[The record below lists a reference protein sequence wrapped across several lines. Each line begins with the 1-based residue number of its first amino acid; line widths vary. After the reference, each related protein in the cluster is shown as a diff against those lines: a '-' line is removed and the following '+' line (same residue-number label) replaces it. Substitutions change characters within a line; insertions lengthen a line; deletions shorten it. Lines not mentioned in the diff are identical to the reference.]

1 LFFGIVPGI
10 SQFYPQRIELHP
22 DRHLFRLKACQIHFF
37 IFKCLEKRCIFNSH
51 SSLNF
56 LIESLKSFKFAT
68 SGKAG
73 SLKYVVIILVSL
85 LTEHARAQ
93 DLISVANTFLN
104 DKNYVEAKAAIDE
117 AFQAAEAKQNPRAWY
132 TKARVYHEILK
143 SSDPAIQEIKADQK
157 QLVTTIAEAYKKTKE
172 LTDPSNNLHILANNQ
187 IELLWADF
195 INNGITDFQS
205 SKFSRASELFEKAQ
219 ILKPAD
225 STGYLYAALSAQN
238 AGQYQKAIDN
248 YLALR
253 DFMRLSKN
261 AYNGLIVCQQA
272 LGVPDTQ
279 QLDIVEEALFEYPNH
294 LPYIFQEISILIRLK
309 RFEAAESVLKTS
321 IQRNPNNAMLVLR
334 QADLYDRIFK
344 EAYLNGEPER
354 SERYF
359 EMASRSYERYLTS
372 FPNDFTA
379 NYNYSVMINEQANRV
394 YVRVNLMS
402 KEEYEIRGKETEQI
416 GHDWTRRAL
425 PYMEKAREVNPK
437 DEKVMRAL
445 KVYYER
451 LGMTEK
457 LAKLN
462 EGN

>member
-1 LFFGIVPGI
+1 MLTG
-10 SQFYPQRIELHP
+10 H
-22 DRHLFRLKACQIHFF
+22 
-37 IFKCLEKRCIFNSH
+37 SH
-51 SSLNF
+51 
-56 LIESLKSFKFAT
+56 
-68 SGKAG
+68 
-73 SLKYVVIILVSL
+73 
-85 LTEHARAQ
+85 AQ

-104 DKNYVEAKAAIDE
+104 DKNYTEAKAAIDE
-117 AFQAAEAKQNPRAWY
+117 AFESDGAKENPRAWY
-132 TKARVYHEILK
+132 TKARVYHEVLK
-143 SSDPAIQEIKADQK
+143 STDSNLDSLKRDEKAFLS
-157 QLVTTIAEAYKKTKE
+157 LVIEAYGKTKAFTE
-172 LTDPSNNLHILANNQ
+172 PSNNLYILANNQ
-187 IELLWADF
+187 VEILWADY
-195 INNGITDFQS
+195 INAGITKFQS
-205 SKFSRASELFEKAQ
+205 SEFLVASGLFEAAQ
-219 ILKPAD
+219 IVKPAD
-225 STGYLYAALSAQN
+225 SSGYLYAALSSQN
-238 AGQYQKAIDN
+238 GGQYQKAIDN

-253 DFMRLSKN
+253 DLTRLSKN

-272 LGVPDTQ
+272 LALPDAQ

-294 LPYIFQEISILIRLK
+294 LPYLIQEIRILVRLK
-309 RFEAAESVLKTS
+309 RFDAAESVLNTS
-321 IQRNPNNAMLVLR
+321 IQRNPNNAQLVLR

-359 EMASRSYERYLTS
+359 ELASRSYERYLAS

-425 PYMEKAREVNPK
+425 PYMEKAKQIQPN
-437 DEKVMRAL
+437 DENVMKAL

-451 LGMTEK
+451 LEMTEK
-457 LAKLN
+457 LAQLN